1 MSEDAMM
8 SRMLFEA
15 REHLE
20 MWFDVVKAR
29 TGREDTHL
37 KGLIDRI
44 DTYRREQG
52 WSPHGFGGED
62 D

>member
-1 MSEDAMM
+1 
-8 SRMLFEA
+8 
-15 REHLE
+15 

-29 TGREDTHL
+29 SGQEDAQM
-37 KGLIDRI
+37 KDLIDRI